1 MATSPRRRPRS
12 AGSTALFARVNPDNH
27 TKAVAAADALGVSLA
42 AYVDALLARDE
53 LDAHG
58 RPTWWPADDI
68 SNDQGE
74 LPLQRV
80 S

>member
-1 MATSPRRRPRS
+1 MATGPRRRPRS

-27 TKAVAAADALGVSLA
+27 TKALAAADALGVSLA

-53 LDAHG
+53 LDERG
-58 RPTWWPADDI
+58 RPTWWPIDDT
-68 SNDQGE
+68 SSDQEE